1 MNSLHRGSCYKI
13 FTCGGEFSLL
23 HLRVLSCNQFL
34 FSLQF
39 IYEYDQSLAPIHLN
53 SARFC
58 SRRHSNYYSTASSHH
73 LTPEKSFPGK
83 QVSFFYLLRVN
94 YKLVIL
100 GASVTRGFEH
110 RWQTIQVQNLFALQ
124 TIQPTNRKQ
133 PNEKRKHITALVIT
147 VLSRVASH
155 LKMLL

>member
-23 HLRVLSCNQFL
+23 HPRVLSCNQFL

-39 IYEYDQSLAPIHLN
+39 IHEYDQSLAPIHLN
-53 SARFC
+53 STCFC

-83 QVSFFYLLRVN
+83 QVSFFIFYVLIINWLFWEHLSHVVSN
-94 YKLVIL
+94 TGGKQYKSKTSLHFRQFNLQIESNL
-100 GASVTRGFEH
+100 MKRGNTS
-110 RWQTIQVQNLFALQ
+110 QL
-124 TIQPTNRKQ
+124 
-133 PNEKRKHITALVIT
+133 
-147 VLSRVASH
+147 
-155 LKMLL
+155 

>member
-23 HLRVLSCNQFL
+23 HPRVLSCNQFL

-39 IYEYDQSLAPIHLN
+39 IYDQSLAPIHLN
-53 SARFC
+53 STRFC

-94 YKLVIL
+94 YKLDVGLFWEHLSHVVSNTGGKQYKSKTSLHFRQFNLQIESNL
-100 GASVTRGFEH
+100 MKRGNTS
-110 RWQTIQVQNLFALQ
+110 QL
-124 TIQPTNRKQ
+124 
-133 PNEKRKHITALVIT
+133 
-147 VLSRVASH
+147 
-155 LKMLL
+155 